1 MTGVQTCALPISR
14 LEVEANRAVLLTPR
28 LVNGADSA
36 DLPAVGIY
44 GRRRY
49 YYYVRNGASMLSGDG
64 ETSFKAAEKPE
75 PEHAPEIEED
85 ELRDDRPL
93 RNQVDLDSMD
103 WLNFLLG
110 LHREL
115 KVEIPEA
122 DYARLVTLNDVT
134 AYLLQR
140 V

>member
-1 MTGVQTCALPISR
+1 MNEADIRTVALS
-14 LEVEANRAVLLTPR
+14 VLK
-28 LVNGADSA
+28 S
-36 DLPAVGIY
+36 I
-44 GRRRY
+44 
-49 YYYVRNGASMLSGDG
+49 
-64 ETSFKAAEKPE
+64 
-75 PEHAPEIEED
+75 APEIEED

-122 DYARLVTLNDVT
+122 DYANLVTLNDVT
-134 AYLLQR
+134 AYLQQR
-140 V
+140 M

>member
-1 MTGVQTCALPISR
+1 MNEAEIRTVALS
-14 LEVEANRAVLLTPR
+14 VLK
-28 LVNGADSA
+28 S
-36 DLPAVGIY
+36 I
-44 GRRRY
+44 
-49 YYYVRNGASMLSGDG
+49 
-64 ETSFKAAEKPE
+64 
-75 PEHAPEIEED
+75 APEIEED

-122 DYARLVTLNDVT
+122 DYANLVTLNDVT
-134 AYLLQR
+134 AYLQQR
-140 V
+140 M

>member
-1 MTGVQTCALPISR
+1 MNEAEIRTVALS
-14 LEVEANRAVLLTPR
+14 VLK
-28 LVNGADSA
+28 S
-36 DLPAVGIY
+36 I
-44 GRRRY
+44 
-49 YYYVRNGASMLSGDG
+49 
-64 ETSFKAAEKPE
+64 
-75 PEHAPEIEED
+75 APEIEED

-122 DYARLVTLNDVT
+122 DYENLVTLKDVT